1 MSKMAN
7 KAAAAAF
14 LCLAPSFAGAES
26 LSAIGSAA
34 ASAHTDIGQE
44 VKQLTP
50 EPGSLTITVGA
61 AASDA
66 VENDM
71 PPPDRWEMDT
81 IVDGIGTARYGS
93 LAGRAHAEG
102 SSLPASSFFLAGGE
116 VNMILGFSDEAEV
129 QSDTLADGTPV
140 TLTFLL
146 TLEASAIHVTD
157 VAIADPN
164 GTGASARLEVAVR
177 DTESIQNLPVLGALV
192 INSRG
197 TVEPS
202 KTIQLSTAIGHRV
215 ELDAELFVS
224 AGVDLDFAANGFSQ
238 ATADV
243 IADQTGELVFQPSG
257 DVRLVADSGHDYAV
271 PEPGGPAL
279 LLASLPAWLWRRRS
293 SGRSR
298 S

>member
-1 MSKMAN
+1 MSNQAK
-7 KAAAAAF
+7 KAAAIAL
-14 LCLAPSFAGAES
+14 LCLAPFAARAES

-34 ASAHTDIGQE
+34 AGAHTDEGQE
-44 VKQLTP
+44 AKVLTP
-50 EPGSLTITVGA
+50 GPGSLTVTVGA

-66 VENDM
+66 VDNDM

-81 IVDGIGTARYGS
+81 MVDGIGTARYGS

-102 SSLPASSFFLAGGE
+102 RSMPANSAFLAGGQ
-116 VNMILGFSDEAEV
+116 VNLILGFSDEAEV

-146 TLEASAIHVTD
+146 TLEASAIHFTD
-157 VAIADPN
+157 VPIADPN
-164 GTGASARLEVAVR
+164 GTGAAARLEVEVR
-177 DTESIQNLPVLGALV
+177 DAESLGNPPVLGALV

-202 KTIQLSTAIGHRV
+202 KTIQLDTAIGHRV
-215 ELDAELFVS
+215 ELGAELFVS
-224 AGVDLDFAANGFSQ
+224 AGVDLDFGSNGFSQ
-238 ATADV
+238 ASADV
-243 IADQTGELVFQPSG
+243 IADQTGELIFQPSG
-257 DVRLVADSGHDYAV
+257 DLRLVSDSGHDYAV
-271 PEPGGPAL
+271 PEPGGPVL
-279 LLASLPAWLWRRRS
+279 LLAAVPVLLWRSRS